1 MPDREHHPQG
11 LIKRIFGNLGWLL
24 GGKAAAGVISL
35 VYMIIAARALG
46 PHDYG
51 VLVLIHAYILSVD
64 GLVNFPAWQ
73 TVVRYGYRPLREG
86 RFADVVALMRFTG
99 SVELVIGLFAAAAAA
114 LLSGFIGH
122 KLSWPPE
129 AYAFAIP
136 YSLAALANTRST
148 PAGYL
153 QLVRR
158 FDLLG
163 WHNSVSPAVRLIGA
177 ALEKGRKIDATLT
190 QYLKSI
196 ISVLLTLV
204 LVLAILDIF
213 GIKTTSFAALLA
225 GAGLAIGAAWSG
237 MLGNFAAGLF
247 LQVLRPYKVGDFIN
261 AGGTLGTVKEL
272 GLFATTVLTPDNV
285 LTVVG
290 NNKVFADNVQNFSA
304 EPYRRVDCVAKV
316 ANSVDVQDA
325 IARLRPAI
333 AAIANVKDTPAPDIE
348 ILQFTPE
355 GPLLCVRPYTHTDHY
370 WQVYFDTHKAIV
382 ATFGAAGYPVPET
395 PVVHR
400 TV

>member
-1 MPDREHHPQG
+1 MNMEVVWNFLSTQG
-11 LIKRIFGNLGWLL
+11 ADFGLKILG
-24 GGKAAAGVISL
+24 A
-35 VYMIIAARALG
+35 IAAWVVGRW
-46 PHDYG
+46 
-51 VLVLIHAYILSVD
+51 LISI
-64 GLVNFPAWQ
+64 
-73 TVVRYGYRPLREG
+73 
-86 RFADVVALMRFTG
+86 
-99 SVELVIGLFAAAAAA
+99 
-114 LLSGFIGH
+114 
-122 KLSWPPE
+122 
-129 AYAFAIP
+129 
-136 YSLAALANTRST
+136 
-148 PAGYL
+148 
-153 QLVRR
+153 
-158 FDLLG
+158 
-163 WHNSVSPAVRLIGA
+163 AVRLIGSG
-177 ALEKGRKIDATLT
+177 LERGKKIDATLT

-204 LVLAILDIF
+204 LILAILDIF

-290 NNKVFADNVQNFSA
+290 NNKVFGDNIQNFSA
-304 EPYRRVDCVAKV
+304 EPFRRVDCVAKV
-316 ANSVDVQDA
+316 ANSVDVMDA
-325 IARLRPAI
+325 ISRLRPAI
-333 AAIANVKDTPAPDIE
+333 AAIPNVMTSPAPDIE
-348 ILQFTPE
+348 ILEFTAE
-355 GPLLCVRPYTHTDHY
+355 GPKLCVRPYTHTDHY

-382 ATFGAAGYPVPET
+382 TTFGAAGYPVPET

>member
-1 MPDREHHPQG
+1 MNMEVVWDFLSTQG
-11 LIKRIFGNLGWLL
+11 ADFGLKILG
-24 GGKAAAGVISL
+24 A
-35 VYMIIAARALG
+35 IAA
-46 PHDYG
+46 
-51 VLVLIHAYILSVD
+51 
-64 GLVNFPAWQ
+64 W
-73 TVVRYGYRPLREG
+73 VVG
-86 RFADVVALMRFTG
+86 RWL
-99 SVELVIGLFAAAAAA
+99 IGL
-114 LLSGFIGH
+114 
-122 KLSWPPE
+122 
-129 AYAFAIP
+129 
-136 YSLAALANTRST
+136 
-148 PAGYL
+148 
-153 QLVRR
+153 
-158 FDLLG
+158 
-163 WHNSVSPAVRLIGA
+163 AVRLIGA

-196 ISVLLTLV
+196 ISVLLTLI

-247 LQVLRPYKVGDFIN
+247 LQVLRPYKVGDFIS

-272 GLFATTVLTPDNV
+272 GLFATTIITPDNV
-285 LTVVG
+285 MTVVG
-290 NNKVFADNVQNFSA
+290 NGKVFADNIQNFSA
-304 EPYRRVDCVAKV
+304 EPFRRVDCVAKV

-333 AAIANVKDTPAPDIE
+333 AAIPHVIDSPAPDIE
-348 ILQFTPE
+348 ILEFTPE
-355 GPLLCVRPYTHTDHY
+355 GPKLCVRPYTHTDHY

>member
-1 MPDREHHPQG
+1 MNMEVIWTFLSTQG
-11 LIKRIFGNLGWLL
+11 ADFGLKILG
-24 GGKAAAGVISL
+24 A
-35 VYMIIAARALG
+35 IAAWIVGRWLIAL
-46 PHDYG
+46 
-51 VLVLIHAYILSVD
+51 
-64 GLVNFPAWQ
+64 
-73 TVVRYGYRPLREG
+73 
-86 RFADVVALMRFTG
+86 
-99 SVELVIGLFAAAAAA
+99 
-114 LLSGFIGH
+114 
-122 KLSWPPE
+122 
-129 AYAFAIP
+129 
-136 YSLAALANTRST
+136 
-148 PAGYL
+148 
-153 QLVRR
+153 
-158 FDLLG
+158 
-163 WHNSVSPAVRLIGA
+163 AVRLIAA
-177 ALEKGRKIDATLT
+177 ALEKGKKIDATLI
-190 QYLKSI
+190 QYLKSV
-196 ISVLLTLV
+196 ISVTLTLI

-213 GIKTTSFAALLA
+213 GVKTTSFAALLA

-247 LQVLRPYKVGDFIN
+247 LQVLRPYKVGDFIS

-272 GLFATTVLTPDNV
+272 GLFATTILTPDNV
-285 LTVVG
+285 MTVVG
-290 NNKVFADNVQNFSA
+290 NNKVFGDNIQNFSA
-304 EPYRRVDCVAKV
+304 EPFRRVDCVAKV